1 MKKLFFVF
9 TLGFVLISF
18 LFTTGV
24 SAQITDN
31 EIFWQKKLEEM
42 RAEIKEQGYS
52 FTVDYNDACQYKIED
67 LCCFNSSLGPLSGIE
82 TDNST
87 KPLTTQRFKLPSRYI
102 GYYTPVKNQLA
113 CGSCW
118 AFCMVGAVE
127 GLMKKIMSTDE
138 DMSEQWL
145 VDCNP
150 WGWDCDGG
158 FINYAMFVNDGSP
171 SESCYPYY
179 GNDYL
184 PCDTSCT
191 PLYFIY
197 DWDWVTNPYVIP
209 PVDNI
214 KQSIMKYGSVSVGII
229 ADYWFQVY
237 SGGVFDHCA
246 SGYTN
251 HCVVLCGWDDS
262 LGPAGAWL
270 LKNSWGT
277 TWGGVDIDESGTVDP
292 DELGFMWI
300 IYGCSKVGESAAYP
314 IPYFGG

>member
-9 TLGFVLISF
+9 TLSVMLSWFVLAP
-18 LFTTGV
+18 LV
-24 SAQITDN
+24 YAQGIDN
-31 EIFWQKKLEEM
+31 EISWEEKLEQM
-42 RAEIKEQGYS
+42 RAEIEEKGYS
-52 FTVDYNDACQYKIED
+52 FTVDYNDACQYKLED
-67 LCCFNSSLGPLSGIE
+67 LCCFNSALGPLSGIE
-82 TDNST
+82 ADNST
-87 KPLTTQRFKLPSRYI
+87 KQLTTVRFKLPSRYI
-102 GYYTPVKNQLA
+102 GYYTPPKNQLA

-127 GLMKKIMSTDE
+127 GLMKKIMHTDE

-158 FINYAMFVNDGSP
+158 FINYNMFLTGGAP

-197 DWDWVTNPYVIP
+197 DWDWVTYPYVIP

-214 KQSIMKYGSVSVGII
+214 KQAIMTYGSVSVGII

-246 SGYTN
+246 SGSTN
-251 HCVVLCGWDDS
+251 HCVVICGWDDS
-262 LGPAGAWL
+262 LGPAGAFSL
-270 LKNSWGT
+270 FRFN
-277 TWGGVDIDESGTVDP
+277 
-292 DELGFMWI
+292 
-300 IYGCSKVGESAAYP
+300 
-314 IPYFGG
+314 